1 MVSLYEK
8 KKIIHE
14 DVKSDGTKRPP
25 MEHLKD
31 YYYDYYYYY
40 YYYYYLFILFVLFE
54 MTTKFEKMVFAM
66 YQRSTIEATV
76 DKKLRNN

>member
-1 MVSLYEK
+1 
-8 KKIIHE
+8 
-14 DVKSDGTKRPP
+14 

-31 YYYDYYYYY
+31 YYYHYYYY